1 MLPKEE
7 AKTNGLQT
15 FEITAYTN
23 SPEDT
28 GKSRGDADYGITATG
43 KRATAGRTVAADWNV
58 LPPGTVVE
66 IEGIGRR
73 IVEDKGGAIKGN
85 RLDLFL
91 PSRSAVDKFGRR
103 KLKVE
108 IISK

>member
-7 AKTNGLQT
+7 AKITEVKT

-23 SPEDT
+23 DYEDI
-28 GKSRGDADYGITATG
+28 GKRPGDADYGVTATG

-73 IVEDKGGAIKGN
+73 VVEDSGGAIKGN

-91 PSRSAVDKFGRR
+91 PSRSAVDRFGRQR
-103 KLKVE
+103 LKVE
-108 IISK
+108 IISE